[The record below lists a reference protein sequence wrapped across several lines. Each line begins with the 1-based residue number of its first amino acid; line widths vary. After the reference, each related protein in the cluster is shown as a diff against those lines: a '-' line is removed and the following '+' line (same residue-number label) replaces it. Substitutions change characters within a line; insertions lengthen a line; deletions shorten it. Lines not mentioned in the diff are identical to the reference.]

1 MYLTLE
7 HPAIDLP
14 PFALAR
20 AKAAAEQSLAAAGLT
35 LSELATALSAGKTP
49 EPALAAKAAAV
60 ASLAVAGIDGTGL
73 SLVIRVSGSAPPAA
87 P

>member
-49 EPALAAKAAAV
+49 EPALGMV
-60 ASLAVAGIDGTGL
+60 
-73 SLVIRVSGSAPPAA
+73 
-87 P
+87 